1 MGREREQTGEVHL
14 ETVLK
19 PFLIPFHSRTNGKFC
34 KQDPYRLSGMPFM
47 KVDMQ
52 KEHSNSAWQCGNI
65 SATTCTEHMGGATMR
80 TLVRFCCTL
89 SWLPI

>member
-34 KQDPYRLSGMPFM
+34 KQDPYRLSGMPLK
-47 KVDMQ
+47 KVDTEKNKARALAVRQ
-52 KEHSNSAWQCGNI
+52 RLRNNI
-65 SATTCTEHMGGATMR
+65 KWADGR
-80 TLVRFCCTL
+80 
-89 SWLPI
+89 